1 MIAMKQLK
9 SIPKAI
15 YFQILLASL
24 CYINLEYMH
33 YTILTDRT
41 GLGFFPYIE
50 NICFTFIDVCLIF
63 AVSSLVIGK
72 KHYLFFV
79 PYGLVTFFI
88 AANVWYSRYFYNY
101 LPPSLY
107 TEFDNLDGLSANI
120 FSAIKFND
128 VFLIASTAI
137 GIGYYWKYHKR
148 FLPIT
153 FKGRAR
159 AFIFLMCI
167 VAFTGIGMLTIST
180 RNWPTLES
188 KYIAPYNYA
197 TTESNF
203 KFGILH
209 STIVQLLHERK
220 KVYTKDELKQLQPY
234 FQGVTNKVNNP
245 KNNIILIIVESLL
258 SYATELRIGEY
269 EITPNLN
276 KLVKDG
282 AYYNRNMTSNI
293 QLGES
298 SDGQFIYLTGL
309 LPKQQGVTIID
320 YFNNTFKALP
330 FFLKKKNPSLYST
343 MTIPTASKMWR
354 QDAMCDKYN
363 IKSLYSRKDYQDK
376 NYKDK
381 WLDDKT
387 LFECAAHSDITA
399 HQPFFSIL
407 LTSSTHTPYTVEHA
421 PSGIIF
427 PECYPEALKVYL
439 SDVHYM
445 DKYLGEYIASLKSKG
460 IYDDTLIIV
469 TSDHPI
475 SKEWFHAENM
485 AITSSIPLYIINSP
499 VPIDKGIDYPISQAD
514 VFPTLLDLAGIESS
528 WRGVGNSLL
537 TQDSLLQTRR
547 EMERKDKRQQI
558 SDIILDSNFFHSKF
572 DGSLAHKNI
581 LFSY

>member
-9 SIPKAI
+9 PIPKTI
-15 YFQILLASL
+15 FFQILLAGL

-41 GLGFFPYIE
+41 GLGIFPYIE

-63 AVSSLVIGK
+63 AISSLVIGK
-72 KHYLFFV
+72 RHYLFFV
-79 PYGLVTFFI
+79 PYGLVAVFI
-88 AANVWYSRYFYNY
+88 TANICYSRYFYNY

-107 TEFDNLDGLSANI
+107 TEFNNLDGLSANI
-120 FSAIKFND
+120 FSAIKFRD
-128 VFLIASTAI
+128 VLLIVSTMV
-137 GIGYYWKYHKR
+137 GICYYWKYHKF
-148 FLPIT
+148 FLPIA
-153 FKGRAR
+153 FKDRIR
-159 AFIFLMCI
+159 AFAFSMCI
-167 VAFTGIGMLTIST
+167 IAFIGIGMLAIST

-209 STIVQLLHERK
+209 STIVQLLHEK
-220 KVYTKDELKQLQPY
+220 KKKYSKDELKQLQPY
-234 FQGVTNKVNNP
+234 FQGVTNQISNP
-245 KNNIILIIVESLL
+245 KDNIILIIVESLL
-258 SYATELRIGEY
+258 SYATDLHIGEY

-276 KLVKDG
+276 KLVKNG

-320 YFNNTFKALP
+320 YFNNTFRALP
-330 FFLKKKNPSLYST
+330 FFLIKKNPFLYSL

-363 IKSLYSRKDYQDK
+363 IMSLYSRKDYLDK
-376 NYKDK
+376 NYKEK

-387 LFECAAHSDITA
+387 LFECAAYNDSIA
-399 HQPFFSIL
+399 RQPFFSVL
-407 LTSSTHTPYTVEHA
+407 LTSSTHTPYTNEHA
-421 PSGIIF
+421 PSGITF
-427 PECYPEALKVYL
+427 PESYPEALKIYL
-439 SDVHYM
+439 SNVHYM
-445 DKYLGEYIASLKSKG
+445 DKYLGEYITSLKSKG
-460 IYDDTLIIV
+460 IYDNTLIVV

-485 AITSSIPLYIINSP
+485 AISSSIPLYIINSP
-499 VPIDKGIDYPISQAD
+499 VPIDKGIDYPITQAD

-537 TQDSLLQTRR
+537 TQDSILQTRR
-547 EMERKDKRQQI
+547 EIERNDKRQQI
-558 SDIILDSNFFHSKF
+558 SDIILDSNFFHPEF
-572 DGSLAHKNI
+572 NESLAH
-581 LFSY
+581 